1 MINDRILAC
10 PAAAGGESREFLK
23 TLWQCENETRPGFLI
38 GYTGPRLRGGKPI
51 VSALFSVEGTDTV
64 RTRLQDPEKFLRA
77 QLEEIQGQLA
87 FRGDFVPA
95 LTPTVGVVTIPSAF
109 GCEVVWH
116 ERDFPSVRSLIKDPD
131 EIPDL
136 KMPGLRDGELGRV
149 LDYTRYFRQQTHAQY
164 PIRLTDIQGPLDNGS
179 LIMGHNNFLLA
190 INTHPE
196 LVHRLLQM
204 ITDLTI
210 AFVREQRKAAEDFVP
225 SLMQPWMPDGWGISI
240 SNDDSVMI
248 SSRHMEEFGVPYFN
262 QLSDAFGGLYVHS
275 CGNWLHQIPALDK
288 IRNLRGLEF
297 GASETPFA
305 PVQEHFGGKVVLA
318 CRVGLN
324 KDYKFNSMA
333 DYVREIMS
341 ARATN
346 RGLFIHVDV
355 TNGIVDDSWP
365 VTDLDE
371 LYSLILG
378 E

>member
-1 MINDRILAC
+1 MEVISAVDDRISA
-10 PAAAGGESREFLK
+10 SREFLK
-23 TLWQCENETRPGFLI
+23 KLWRCENDDRPGFLI
-38 GYTGPRLRGGKPI
+38 GYTGPRLRGAKPV

-77 QLEEIQGQLA
+77 QLAEIQGQLA

-95 LTPTVGVVTIPSAF
+95 LTPTVGVVAIPSAF

-116 ERDFPSVRSLIKDPD
+116 ERDFPAVRPLIKAP
-131 EIPDL
+131 EGITDL

-149 LDYTRYFRQQTHAQY
+149 LDYTRYFRQRTDGQY

-190 INTHPE
+190 INTHPD

-210 AFVREQRKAAEDFVP
+210 AFVGGQRKAAEDFVP
-225 SLMQPWMPDGWGISI
+225 SLMQPWIPDGWGISI

-248 SSRHMEEFGVPYFN
+248 SSRHLEEFGVPYFN

-275 CGNWLHQIPALDK
+275 CGNWLHQIPALEQ

-297 GASETPFA
+297 GASETPFPA
-305 PVQEHFGGKVVLA
+305 VHERFGGKVVLA

-324 KDYKFNSMA
+324 KEHRFTGMA
-333 DYVREIMS
+333 DYVRRIMV
-341 ARATN
+341 ARETN
-346 RGLFIHVDV
+346 LGLFIHVDV
-355 TNGIVDDSWP
+355 TNGIIDDSWP
-365 VTDLDE
+365 ATDLE
-371 LYSLILG
+371 EIYSLILG
-378 E
+378 